1 VTELA
6 GVSAFGLGY
15 AHSCARHATGT
26 ACWGAGDVGQ
36 LGEGDTV
43 SRAAPAPVSLAD
55 VVQIDGGEQHTC
67 ARRANGEVWCWGWD
81 RYKQVGGGG
90 DRSEP
95 ARMAL
100 DGAARDLAVGGQHTC
115 AVLDDGRVFC
125 WGRNIQGQL
134 GSWEAGSESA
144 APVEVEGLLAL

>member
-1 VTELA
+1 VTGLA

-15 AHSCARHATGT
+15 AHSCARHAAGT

-36 LGEGDTV
+36 LGDGETV
-43 SRAAPAPVSLAD
+43 SRSTPSPVSLAD

-67 ARRANGEVWCWGWD
+67 ARRAGGEVWCWGRD
-81 RYKQVGGGG
+81 RYQQIGGGG

-95 ARMAL
+95 RRIAL
-100 DGAARDLAVGGQHTC
+100 DGPARDLAVGGQHNC

-125 WGRNIQGQL
+125 WGRNIQAQL

-144 APVEVEGLLAL
+144 APVEVEGLLAR